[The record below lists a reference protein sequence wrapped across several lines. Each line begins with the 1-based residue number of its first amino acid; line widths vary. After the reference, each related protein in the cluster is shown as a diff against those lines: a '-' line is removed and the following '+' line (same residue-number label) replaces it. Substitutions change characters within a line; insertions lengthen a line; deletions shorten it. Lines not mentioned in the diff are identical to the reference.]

1 MANTPDDSPPGVI
14 ASAAKLLRTVAAIV
28 QNRAE
33 LLALE
38 LQEEGMKLAG
48 LLLLVG
54 LVIGFGLLS
63 LIMLTFTILFAVGEE
78 HRLAA
83 AIIMTLLYLG
93 VTGAAV
99 WYLQA
104 RLKNW
109 TAFPATRAELRKDR
123 EWLEEKHSES

>member
-1 MANTPDDSPPGVI
+1 MASTPDDSPPGVI
-14 ASAAKLLRTVAAIV
+14 ASAVNLLRTVAAV
-28 QNRAE
+28 VHNRAE

-38 LQEEGMKLAG
+38 LQEEGIKLAA

-54 LVIGFGLLS
+54 VVVGFGLLTF
-63 LIMLTFTILFAVGEE
+63 IMLTFTILFAVGEE

-83 AIIMTLLYLG
+83 AIIMTLVYFG
-93 VTGAAV
+93 ATGTVA

-109 TAFPATRAELRKDR
+109 SAFPATRAELKKDR

>member
-1 MANTPDDSPPGVI
+1 MASTPDDAPPGVI
-14 ASAAKLLRTVAAIV
+14 ASAAKLLRTVAAMV

-38 LQEEGMKLAG
+38 LQEEGIKLAG

-54 LVIGFGLLS
+54 VVIGFGLLS
-63 LIMLTFTILFAVGEE
+63 LIMVTFTILFAVGEE

-83 AIIMTLLYLG
+83 AIIMSLLYLG
-93 VTGAAV
+93 VTGATA

-109 TAFPATRAELRKDR
+109 SAFPATRAELKKDR

>member
-1 MANTPDDSPPGVI
+1 MASTPDDAPPSVI
-14 ASAAKLLRTVAAIV
+14 ASAVRLLRTVAATV
-28 QNRAE
+28 HNRAE

-38 LQEEGMKLAG
+38 VQEEGIKLVG

-54 LVIGFGLLS
+54 VVIGFGLLS
-63 LIMLTFTILFAVGEE
+63 FIMLTFTILFAVGEE
-78 HRLAA
+78 HRLLA
-83 AIIMTLLYLG
+83 AIIMTLVYLG
-93 VTGAAV
+93 VTGAAA

-109 TAFPATRAELRKDR
+109 SAFPATRAELRKDR